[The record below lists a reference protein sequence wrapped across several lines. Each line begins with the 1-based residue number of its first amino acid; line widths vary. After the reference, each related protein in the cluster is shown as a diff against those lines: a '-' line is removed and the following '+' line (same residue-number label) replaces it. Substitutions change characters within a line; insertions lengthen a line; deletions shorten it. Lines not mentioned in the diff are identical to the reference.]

1 MFGAL
6 QQVAIRGLNHL
17 LQSESWAQ
25 ERLRQHAGAKLL
37 VEAGGLNI
45 PLTIDE
51 RGLFQA
57 GDEST
62 SADVVVSLPADSVI
76 GALLDRGNAF
86 AALKLAG
93 SAEVAECLAFVFRNL
108 KWDVEADLAA
118 IVGDIP
124 ARRLA
129 MIGNTALTSV
139 QNGMLRVTE
148 NLGEYA
154 VQDSGLLVTEAE
166 LVAFGQGIDGL
177 RDDLTRL
184 EKRISRL

>member
-1 MFGAL
+1 M

-17 LQSESWAQ
+17 IQCESWAQ
-25 ERLRQHAGAKLL
+25 EQLRQHAGAKLL
-37 VEAGGLNI
+37 VEAGGLNVR
-45 PLTIDE
+45 LTIDD

-57 GDEST
+57 GDAS
-62 SADVVVSLPADSVI
+62 SPADVTVSLPADSVV

-86 AALKLAG
+86 AAVKLAG

-124 ARRLA
+124 ARRLS
-129 MIGNTALTSV
+129 MIGNTAFASL
-139 QNGMLRVTE
+139 QNGMLRITE

-166 LVAFGQGIDGL
+166 LVAFGEGVNGL
-177 RDDLTRL
+177 MDDLMRL
-184 EKRISRL
+184 EMRISRL